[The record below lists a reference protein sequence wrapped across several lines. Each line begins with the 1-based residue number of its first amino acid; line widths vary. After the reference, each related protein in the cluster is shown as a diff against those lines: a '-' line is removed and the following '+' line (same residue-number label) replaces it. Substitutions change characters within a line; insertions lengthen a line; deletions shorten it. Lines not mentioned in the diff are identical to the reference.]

1 MLLGCGQEGG
11 RLVKVL
17 LDINPF
23 PRFSVNWCQEASATR
38 YVSLWGEGGAFSERI
53 PPGQYGGRKRERK
66 EERREGGEMG
76 EREGRGKRRRARW
89 GQRKGETGQDEEEAG
104 ERKVAVV
111 LVSQK

>member
-53 PPGQYGGRKRERK
+53 PPGQYGGRKERKGGREEKWENEREKERGEELGGDRGREKQGRTTKKKQERER
-66 EERREGGEMG
+66 
-76 EREGRGKRRRARW
+76 
-89 GQRKGETGQDEEEAG
+89 
-104 ERKVAVV
+104 
-111 LVSQK
+111 LL

>member
-23 PRFSVNWCQEASATR
+23 PRFSVIWCQEASATR
-38 YVSLWGEGGAFSERI
+38 YVSLWGEGGAFFEII

-66 EERREGGEMG
+66 GGREEKWENGREEERGEELGGDRGREKQGRTKKKQ
-76 EREGRGKRRRARW
+76 ERER
-89 GQRKGETGQDEEEAG
+89 
-104 ERKVAVV
+104 
-111 LVSQK
+111 LL